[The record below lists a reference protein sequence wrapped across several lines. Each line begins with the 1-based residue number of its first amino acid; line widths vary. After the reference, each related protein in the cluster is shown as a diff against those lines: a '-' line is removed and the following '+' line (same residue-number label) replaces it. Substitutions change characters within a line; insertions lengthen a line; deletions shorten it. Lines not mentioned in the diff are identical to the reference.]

1 MARLTSERQNFWT
14 ISGLIMKLS
23 TLIFIAGIS
32 SVSCQDSAV
41 PCVDV
46 RGSPQRCHP
55 EFENAAFQL
64 DVEASNTCGEDR
76 RQKYCRQ
83 TGATGVT
90 KQCSYCDSYSATE
103 KHPPRYLTDI
113 HEEENMT
120 WWQSETMYEGVQY
133 PHAVNLTL
141 SLGKSFEITYIR
153 LKFYSP
159 RPESFAV
166 YKRTT
171 QDGPWIP
178 YQYYSGSCE
187 ATFGVDTDEFVT
199 RADETKPLC
208 TAMFS
213 DISPL
218 TGGNIAFST
227 LEERPSAYQFDD
239 SAVLQEWVTATD
251 ILVMLSRL
259 NTFGDEVFKVPDVL
273 RSYYYAIS
281 DFSIGGRCKCN
292 GHASSCIPGVGL
304 QRLVCECEHNTD
316 GPDCERCLPFY
327 NDRPWARGTSTAVN
341 ECRACN
347 CNGQS
352 ETCFFDQRLYDSTGH
367 GGHCTD
373 CRRNTAGVNCERCET
388 NYYEDRNGE
397 CIDCQC
403 DPIGSLH
410 LQCDSRGSC
419 QCRDGVGGVKCDRC
433 LPNFHDFGVT
443 GCRSCDCYVAG
454 SMNNQPE
461 CDSYTGRCSC
471 KENVEGKQCERCK
484 AGFFNLQ
491 ESDQFGCM
499 ACFCYGHSSDC
510 TSAPGFELSF
520 VDDDFTSGLN
530 DWMVEYADGSV
541 DTPVYNAIRRDIAV
555 ASDEDTGE
563 VYFVAPDKYL
573 GDKRSSYGRDF
584 SFQLRLGSGDI
595 VLSPKGLILEGD
607 GITIYAPIVAQ
618 GNSRPGI
625 VAKKYTFSLRNE
637 RDLGWVQ
644 NPTAYDVQRVL
655 SNLSG
660 LKIRATYSQGAGQ
673 GFLDNV
679 RLETVR
685 RSTGPGGESIT
696 SIELCRCPDGY
707 VGQFCESC
715 AAGFRREPPSG
726 GPYAMC
732 IPCECNGH
740 SDICDVDTGVCICQH
755 NTLGDNCEF
764 CQPGYYGNALD
775 GTPFDCQLCPCPGG
789 SECVQDAFGEVICI
803 NCPPG
808 YVGNRCEMCADG
820 FYGDPY
826 GEYGVPTPC
835 IRCDCN
841 GNVDSN
847 AVGNCN
853 STTGECLKCVY
864 NTAGFY
870 CDECDAG
877 YYGDALGE
885 PKGQCQ
891 PCNCFGPG
899 SESFECNQ
907 RNGQCDC
914 LPFVK
919 GRDCSYCRNRYW
931 NIKSGRG
938 CEPCDCDNVG
948 TVQPDCD
955 EDSGQCE
962 CKPGVGGQTCDRCL
976 FDHHGFSAEGCT
988 PCNCNPQ
995 GSRSLNC
1002 TYDGVCDCQ
1011 DGVIGDKCD
1020 SCEENFYNIALG
1032 CVQCPDCYSLVQD
1045 KVNAHRQ
1052 KLEDLKNLLQ
1062 NIGENPEVV
1071 SDVNFEKQLK
1081 ALEAELDVA
1090 VVEAERAINEDKV
1103 LKSDMDAMEMMYDML
1118 MDQVRDIRNVFKTAE
1133 ENTQGSEDSQE
1144 ETFEIIDDAKMRLVE
1159 AQQFLDGELDRL
1171 KNQFNE
1177 TAKNQSAQDRMMQQL
1192 AEEARTL
1199 VVEQGEQAETM
1210 EPVASE
1216 ALNTSLAALE
1226 AVKNVSDFGKL
1237 DDGIQ
1242 DLEDRFQMANDDFEK
1257 AMQTATDVKEM
1268 GEDALDDANTFLSQA
1283 RQPLVDVDVPALNN
1297 SANDIKL
1304 QADAILKEAEM
1315 ISKQNEMLLDQI
1327 EADSQKA
1334 ADLLKDSMG
1343 VQQELDLLLAKADK
1357 ADADAKAATKKGNET
1372 LEEAHAIK
1380 TTLETF
1386 EEQVDQSRKEATDAM
1401 LKIDEIRMNIDM
1413 ANETA
1418 LSAKETIDAAQG
1430 DAMMAR
1436 DVAIAEREKAKP
1448 ASEAAKDKLAEAEE
1462 EKEAAQFE
1470 KDRADSLAVDVNST
1484 MMRLNAID
1492 GQSRNDSAAAQEAQ
1506 VKANAADKS
1515 STQAMDAVDDAI
1527 RRVQALMDALGD
1539 LDDIDEDALETAEN
1553 NFANLNSTYWNDLD
1567 VDGIM
1572 ERMRGLQEV
1581 QETEIK
1587 SHQLSL
1593 EEIKK
1598 QVQNV
1603 QDISDS
1609 LPEFCPFERSLEK
1622 T

>member
-1 MARLTSERQNFWT
+1 
-14 ISGLIMKLS
+14 
-23 TLIFIAGIS
+23 
-32 SVSCQDSAV
+32 
-41 PCVDV
+41 
-46 RGSPQRCHP
+46 
-55 EFENAAFQL
+55 
-64 DVEASNTCGEDR
+64 
-76 RQKYCRQ
+76 
-83 TGATGVT
+83 
-90 KQCSYCDSYSATE
+90 
-103 KHPPRYLTDI
+103 
-113 HEEENMT
+113 
-120 WWQSETMYEGVQY
+120 
-133 PHAVNLTL
+133 
-141 SLGKSFEITYIR
+141 
-153 LKFYSP
+153 
-159 RPESFAV
+159 
-166 YKRTT
+166 
-171 QDGPWIP
+171 
-178 YQYYSGSCE
+178 
-187 ATFGVDTDEFVT
+187 
-199 RADETKPLC
+199 
-208 TAMFS
+208 
-213 DISPL
+213 
-218 TGGNIAFST
+218 
-227 LEERPSAYQFDD
+227 
-239 SAVLQEWVTATD
+239 
-251 ILVMLSRL
+251 MLL
-259 NTFGDEVFKVPDVL
+259 
-273 RSYYYAIS
+273 
-281 DFSIGGRCKCN
+281 
-292 GHASSCIPGVGL
+292 
-304 QRLVCECEHNTD
+304 
-316 GPDCERCLPFY
+316 
-327 NDRPWARGTSTAVN
+327 
-341 ECRACN
+341 ACN

-352 ETCFFDQRLYDSTGH
+352 ETCFFDQQLYDSTGH

-584 SFQLRLGSGDI
+584 SFQLRLGL
-595 VLSPKGLILEGD
+595 V
-607 GITIYAPIVAQ
+607 
-618 GNSRPGI
+618 
-625 VAKKYTFSLRNE
+625 TFLRNE

-715 AAGFRREPPSG
+715 AAGFRREPPRG

-864 NTAGFY
+864 NTAGYY

-877 YYGDALGE
+877 YYGDALE
-885 PKGQCQ
+885 NPKDNVNARRALSATSVTVSATVCRLSRAETAATAETVTGTSRAAVGVSRAVVTTSGQSSRTVTKTVVSA
-891 PCNCFGPG
+891 NVNLG
-899 SESFECNQ
+899 SEVKPATDVSSITTAS
-907 RNGQCDC
+907 RRRVVPISTHTYC
-914 LPFVK
+914 LDVLELK
-919 GRDCSYCRNRYW
+919 GL
-931 NIKSGRG
+931 KS
-938 CEPCDCDNVG
+938 
-948 TVQPDCD
+948 T
-955 EDSGQCE
+955 
-962 CKPGVGGQTCDRCL
+962 
-976 FDHHGFSAEGCT
+976 AA
-988 PCNCNPQ
+988 CNCNPQ

-1045 KVNAHRQ
+1045 KVNEHRQ

-1071 SDVNFEKQLK
+1071 NDVNFEKQLK

-1103 LKSDMDAMEMMYDML
+1103 LKSDMDAMKMMYNML
-1118 MDQVRDIRNVFKTAE
+1118 MDQVKKRL
-1133 ENTQGSEDSQE
+1133 
-1144 ETFEIIDDAKMRLVE
+1144 FEIIDDAKMRLVE

-1199 VVEQGEQAETM
+1199 VVE
-1210 EPVASE
+1210 
-1216 ALNTSLAALE
+1216 
-1226 AVKNVSDFGKL
+1226 
-1237 DDGIQ
+1237 
-1242 DLEDRFQMANDDFEK
+1242 
-1257 AMQTATDVKEM
+1257 
-1268 GEDALDDANTFLSQA
+1268 
-1283 RQPLVDVDVPALNN
+1283 
-1297 SANDIKL
+1297 
-1304 QADAILKEAEM
+1304 
-1315 ISKQNEMLLDQI
+1315 
-1327 EADSQKA
+1327 
-1334 ADLLKDSMG
+1334 
-1343 VQQELDLLLAKADK
+1343 
-1357 ADADAKAATKKGNET
+1357 
-1372 LEEAHAIK
+1372 
-1380 TTLETF
+1380 
-1386 EEQVDQSRKEATDAM
+1386 
-1401 LKIDEIRMNIDM
+1401 
-1413 ANETA
+1413 
-1418 LSAKETIDAAQG
+1418 
-1430 DAMMAR
+1430 
-1436 DVAIAEREKAKP
+1436 
-1448 ASEAAKDKLAEAEE
+1448 
-1462 EKEAAQFE
+1462 
-1470 KDRADSLAVDVNST
+1470 
-1484 MMRLNAID
+1484 
-1492 GQSRNDSAAAQEAQ
+1492 
-1506 VKANAADKS
+1506 
-1515 STQAMDAVDDAI
+1515 
-1527 RRVQALMDALGD
+1527 
-1539 LDDIDEDALETAEN
+1539 
-1553 NFANLNSTYWNDLD
+1553 
-1567 VDGIM
+1567 
-1572 ERMRGLQEV
+1572 
-1581 QETEIK
+1581 
-1587 SHQLSL
+1587 
-1593 EEIKK
+1593 
-1598 QVQNV
+1598 
-1603 QDISDS
+1603 
-1609 LPEFCPFERSLEK
+1609 
-1622 T
+1622 